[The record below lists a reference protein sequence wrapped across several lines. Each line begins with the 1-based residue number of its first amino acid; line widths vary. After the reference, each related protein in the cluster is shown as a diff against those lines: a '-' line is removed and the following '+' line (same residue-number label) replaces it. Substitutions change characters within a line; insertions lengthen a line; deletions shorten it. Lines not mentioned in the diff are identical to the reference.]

1 MAAAS
6 ALSPPLQSPPH
17 ADTIAHRAYLSA
29 VSAQRQGSL
38 LVEQIPL
45 TKVPGMLSL
54 GGGMP
59 NPTMF
64 PFASVEVRYSS
75 GRVVEYGYS
84 FVACACGLGVPCLAA
99 GMAGIASPGACFSVP
114 LRFMPQCHPKV

>member
-6 ALSPPLQSPPH
+6 APSPPLQQQPPAPPH
-17 ADTIAHRAYLSA
+17 ADTIDHRAYLSK

-45 TKVPGMLSL
+45 TKIPGMLSL

-64 PFASVEVRYSS
+64 PFASVEVRAAA
-75 GRVVEYGYS
+75 VFGYECI
-84 FVACACGLGVPCLAA
+84 CA
-99 GMAGIASPGACFSVP
+99 
-114 LRFMPQCHPKV
+114 